1 MSEYN
6 MTSNNVTVLMSTF
19 NRSAF
24 LVESIESLLAQSWPI
39 HKIIVINDGSTDDTL
54 EVLKAYEGRVDV
66 VSKPNGGKAAA
77 LNMALQ
83 LVPEGLVWIFDDD
96 DLALPKGLETL
107 MTLLSSNPEANLAY
121 GRHERF
127 KVDTDGVVRILDDG
141 YWRDCESD
149 EFLAATLEDMF
160 AHQPGMIVRKELYD
174 LVGPFDE
181 TLVRSQDYDMLIR
194 LARVATPV
202 STEEYIFRQRIH
214 DGVRG
219 TQANQLSSEAMSS
232 SWAFFDKIIFRN
244 IHPELKLGEYL
255 GKDKKVHNPASKRH
269 ALIRR
274 SAVMARKKLWSHAMD
289 DLRNAAATSDEP
301 LTQSENTAL
310 RRALAS
316 KYGCE
321 EVLQD
326 PKLVDE
332 LCQLAMSSATGSQI
346 VASLARGL
354 RWRVRSALFSE
365 NRWNS
370 VRYFLLMNKLAK
382 ASSMFAKRYQPEMV
396 ASMKP
401 FQKVDRSK

>member
-1 MSEYN
+1 
-6 MTSNNVTVLMSTF
+6 MTSNNVTVLIPTF

-24 LVESIESLLAQSWPI
+24 LVESIESLLAQTWPI

-54 EVLKAYEGRVDV
+54 DVMKAYEGRVDV
-66 VSKPNGGKAAA
+66 VSKSNGGKAAA
-77 LNMALQ
+77 LNLALE
-83 LVPEGLVWIFDDD
+83 LVPDGLVWIFDDD
-96 DLALPKGLETL
+96 DLALPDGLATL
-107 MTLLSSNPEANLAY
+107 MNILLNTPDSNMAY

-127 KVDTDGVVRILDDG
+127 RVDAMGVERTLGDG
-141 YWRDCESD
+141 YWRECESD

-174 LVGPFDE
+174 MVGPFDE
-181 TLVRSQDYDMLIR
+181 NLVRSQDYDMLIR

-219 TQANQLSSEAMSS
+219 TKDNQVNVEMMSS
-232 SWAFFDKIIFRN
+232 SWAKFDKIIFRN
-244 IHPELKLGEYL
+244 IHPQLKLSEYL
-255 GKDKKVHNPASKRH
+255 GKGKKVHNPASKRH

-289 DLRNAAATSDEP
+289 DLRNAAVTSDEP
-301 LTQSENTAL
+301 LTNSEITAL
-310 RRALAS
+310 RGALAS

-332 LCQLAMSSATGSQI
+332 LCQLAMSSATGAQI
-346 VASLARGL
+346 VAALARGL
-354 RWRVRSALFSE
+354 RWRVRTSLFSE
-365 NRWNS
+365 KRWNS
-370 VRYFLLMNKLAK
+370 VRYFLLMSKLGK
-382 ASSMFAKRYQPEMV
+382 ASSMFAKRYQPEMDS
-396 ASMKP
+396 SMKP
-401 FQKVDRSK
+401 FQKVDRS

>member
-1 MSEYN
+1 MSEQN
-6 MTSNNVTVLMSTF
+6 MTSNNVTVLIPTF
-19 NRSAF
+19 NRSGF
-24 LVESIESLLAQSWPI
+24 LVESIESLLAQTWPI
-39 HKIIVINDGSTDDTL
+39 HRIIVINDGSTDDTL

-66 VSKPNGGKAAA
+66 ISKPNGGKAAA
-77 LNMALQ
+77 LNMALE
-83 LVPEGLVWIFDDD
+83 LVSEGLVWIFDDD
-96 DLALPKGLETL
+96 DLALPNGLATL
-107 MTLLSSNPEANLAY
+107 MKVLVNAPHANMAY

-127 KVDTDGVVRILDDG
+127 MVDTMGVVRILGDG

-174 LVGPFDE
+174 MAGPFDE
-181 TLVRSQDYDMLIR
+181 NLVRSQDYDMLIR

-202 STEEYIFRQRIH
+202 STEDYIFRQRIH
-214 DGVRG
+214 DGLRG
-219 TQANQLSSEAMSS
+219 TEENQVNFAAMSS
-232 SWAFFDKIIFRN
+232 SWAQFDKIIFRS
-244 IHPELKLGEYL
+244 IHPQLKLSEYL
-255 GKDKKVHNPASKRH
+255 GKGKKVHNPASKRH

-289 DLRNAAATSDEP
+289 DLREAAATSGEP
-301 LTQSENTAL
+301 LTHSEITAL

-316 KYGCE
+316 KYGCD
-321 EVLQD
+321 EVLKA

-332 LCQLAMSSATGSQI
+332 LCKLAMSSEIGSQI

-370 VRYFLLMNKLAK
+370 VRYFLLMNKLGK
-382 ASSMFAKRYQPEMV
+382 ASSMFSKRYQPETV
-396 ASMKP
+396 ASMRL

>member
-1 MSEYN
+1 
-6 MTSNNVTVLMSTF
+6 MTSNKVTVLMPTF
-19 NRSAF
+19 NRSVF
-24 LVESIESLLAQSWPI
+24 LVESIESLLAQTYPI

-54 EVLKAYEGRVDV
+54 EVLKAYKGRVDII
-66 VSKPNGGKAAA
+66 SKPNGGKAAA

-96 DLALPKGLETL
+96 DLARPDGLETL
-107 MTLLSSNPEANLAY
+107 MTLLSSNPQANMAY

-127 KVDTDGVVRILDDG
+127 KVDSDGHVRILGDG

-202 STEEYIFRQRIH
+202 STEAYIFRQRIH
-214 DGVRG
+214 NGVRG
-219 TQANQLSSEAMSS
+219 TQGKPVSAEAMPS
-232 SWAFFDKIIFRN
+232 SWALFDKIIFRN
-244 IHPELKLGEYL
+244 IHPELKLSEYL
-255 GKDKKVHNPASKRH
+255 GKGKKVHNPASKRH

-289 DLRNAAATSDEP
+289 DLRSAAATSDEP
-301 LTQSENTAL
+301 LTQSEITAL

-321 EVLQD
+321 EILQD

-332 LCQLAMSSATGSQI
+332 LCQLAMSSTIGSQI
-346 VASLARGL
+346 VSSLARGL

-370 VRYFLLMNKLAK
+370 VRYFLLMSKLAK
-382 ASSMFAKRYQPEMV
+382 ASSIFAKRYQPEMT
-396 ASMKP
+396 ASMKR
-401 FQKVDRSK
+401 FQKVDRFK